1 MPGTETDI
9 LGMADDEFLK
19 MNGPEAVSESTPAVE
34 TPPVEKDTPAT
45 EPPAE
50 PTKEEEPATPDNEP
64 VEKETPVNPLAGEV
78 PATEEKPGDPAPG
91 SEEKEEK
98 TEPAKEEQASIDYKA
113 QYEGLMAPLKANGKM
128 VDIRSPDE
136 LRQLAQMGANYTRK
150 MQDIAP
156 FRKALLMLQNN
167 DLLDEGKL
175 SFLIDLS
182 RKEPEA
188 IKKLLKDSNIDP
200 MDIDVS
206 TEPNYQAG
214 AHVVSDN
221 EVRFRTE
228 LDNLRSTDTG
238 KEFIREINSSWDEQ
252 SKQALW
258 DQPQMMSILYEQQ
271 QSGVYGQ
278 IVSEIER
285 QKLLGVIPA
294 ETSFLQAYVQVGNQ
308 LTGVNGSS
316 TQAATQAGAVAPA
329 AQANPVRREPEVIAT
344 RPAAPKPAVT
354 NSDKASAAAP
364 SRSASQKA
372 QALVNP
378 LAMSDDE
385 FLKQMQNRV

>member
-1 MPGTETDI
+1 MAVKDIDI
-9 LGMADDEFLK
+9 LSMSDEEFMK
-19 MNGPEAVSESTPAVE
+19 NNVPEANSESTASHE
-34 TPPVEKDTPAT
+34 TPVVEAESPST
-45 EPPAE
+45 EPDVE
-50 PTKEEEPATPDNEP
+50 QEQQQETSTPSEP
-64 VEKETPVNPLAGEV
+64 VEEETPVNPLAGEV
-78 PATEEKPGDPAPG
+78 PAEKETDKESAPG
-91 SEEKEEK
+91 SEEESKEEPVK
-98 TEPAKEEQASIDYKA
+98 SEEPPIDYKS
-113 QYEGLMAPLKANGKM
+113 QYEQMMAHGKM
-128 VDIRSPDE
+128 VDLRSPDE

-156 FRKALLMLQNN
+156 HRKVLLMLQNN
-167 DLLDEGKL
+167 DLLDEGKI
-175 SFLIDLS
+175 SWLIDIN
-182 RKEPEA
+182 KKNPEA

-214 AHVVSDN
+214 SHVVSDS

-238 KEFIREINSSWDEQ
+238 KEFIREINTNWDEQ
-252 SKQALW
+252 SKEALW
-258 DQPQMMSILYEQQ
+258 DQPQMMSILHEQQ
-271 QSGVYGQ
+271 QSGVYGH
-278 IVSEIER
+278 IVEEIER
-285 QKLLGVIPA
+285 RRLLGVIPA
-294 ETSFLQAYVQVGNQ
+294 DTTFLQAYVQVGNQ
-308 LTGVNGSS
+308 LAGVNGSP

-329 AQANPVRREPEVIAT
+329 PQGMPVRREPEVLAT

-372 QALVNP
+372 QALINP
-378 LAMSDDE
+378 LAMADDE